1 MASQRPLRVEVDNLK
16 GVHMP
21 LQATVRRPLVGIIAI
36 LGVFALVFSMLV
48 GSPAAMAAPSQLKN
62 VTQPSNTEDW
72 YPDRPNSTVI
82 AAPGTDDSSFLARN
96 RGIFGNR
103 EAYRL
108 LYPESAGPFIG
119 GRAGFFLT
127 APSYSESV
135 DIGVVN
141 LVESLRQINEQ
152 SPEGERK
159 SIILTGY
166 SQGSR
171 VVYLGAKEAIEKGY
185 LNEDDLIVFVSSPGG
200 PWGLATQADRS
211 PFVSALAQLVGFQ
224 TGVDDPNALGDM
236 PSEQHV
242 IVGDSV
248 GGQVFN
254 PLRPVSSLA
263 MLAVGHLIHSS
274 LTTQSYN
281 NLDELGTPTIYKSTT
296 GNMTVYVYEDVHH
309 PMTLAAELVVSRLSF
324 GLAAMSE
331 AQKDRLDRFV
341 GRVFP
346 LTPLTEQNAGI
357 GLVKV
362 QQGDLPDYRQPVAN
376 PVIVP
381 ETVTENPVQRSSVPI
396 ETPLASSDEVDDE
409 PAVSDWTET
418 SEPESTVNPTPQPEP
433 SGLDETDQSVDA
445 REDDVSDET
454 ESPASEPEIE
464 SSSDADFGS
473 DNSDSSDTSSSEG
486 TDSSD
491 TGSDSETTS

>member
-1 MASQRPLRVEVDNLK
+1 MTHYAR
-16 GVHMP
+16 
-21 LQATVRRPLVGIIAI
+21 VRRRFTLAAAI
-36 LGVFALVFSMLV
+36 LMAVVLGLAGLM
-48 GSPAAMAAPSQLKN
+48 GSPAATAAPSYLET
-62 VTQPSNTEDW
+62 VTQSDNMKDW
-72 YPDRPNSTVI
+72 YPDRPNGMVI
-82 AAPGTDDSSFLARN
+82 AVPGTDDSSFTARN
-96 RGIFGNR
+96 LGILGQR

-108 LYPESAGPFIG
+108 VYPEAAGPFIG

-211 PFVSALAQLVGFQ
+211 PFVSALARLVGFQ
-224 TGVDDPNALGDM
+224 TGVDDPSALGDV

-254 PLRPVSSLA
+254 PLRPVSSIVVLA
-263 MLAVGHLIHSS
+263 AGHLMHSS
-274 LTTQSYN
+274 LTSQSYN
-281 NLDELGTPTIYKSTT
+281 NLDELGKPTVYKSVN
-296 GNMTVYVYEDVHH
+296 GKMTVYVYEDVHH
-309 PMTLAAELVVSRLSF
+309 PLTLATELIVSRLSF

-331 AQKDRLDRFV
+331 AQKVRLDRFV

-357 GLVKV
+357 GLAKV

-396 ETPLASSDEVDDE
+396 ETPLASSEEVYDE
-409 PAVSDWTET
+409 PAMSDWTE
-418 SEPESTVNPTPQPEP
+418 SPKPESTVTPANTPAPQPEP
-433 SGLDETDQSVDA
+433 SELDETDVSDGA
-445 REDDVSDET
+445 RENEVSDET
-454 ESPASEPEIE
+454 DSPTSEPETE
-464 SSSDADFGS
+464 TFSDADSGS
-473 DNSDSSDTSSSEG
+473 DNSDSSDTSSSE
-486 TDSSD
+486 DSSD
-491 TGSDSETTS
+491 SSSDSSSDTTS